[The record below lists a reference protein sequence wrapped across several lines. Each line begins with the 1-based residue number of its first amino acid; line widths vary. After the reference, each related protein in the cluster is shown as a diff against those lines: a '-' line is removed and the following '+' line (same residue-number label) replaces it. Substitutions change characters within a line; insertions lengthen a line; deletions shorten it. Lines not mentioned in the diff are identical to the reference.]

1 MCAKM
6 RVPDAVTAELAA
18 AAAVASIDAPN
29 ADGIDVCPAAVGCSS
44 DERPGNEARRMCA
57 VKWQCRIALIGAK
70 AATVVLVGSV
80 SSASVG
86 GDEDEDEEA
95 EDEDEDEDEA
105 WSDSDACFCLAAAA
119 AAVGADVDS
128 EDSAAAE
135 RVNMQRP
142 SCGHGASTKH
152 DWRNAAAD
160 DAAVALSLSPP
171 LPLPDGGD
179 AHEAAGGKRLRR
191 AKGKDVNVRVSRHG
205 VQNFR
210 AEFRFLW

>member
-1 MCAKM
+1 
-6 RVPDAVTAELAA
+6 
-18 AAAVASIDAPN
+18 
-29 ADGIDVCPAAVGCSS
+29 
-44 DERPGNEARRMCA
+44 MCA

-86 GDEDEDEEA
+86 GGEDEEDD
-95 EDEDEDEDEA
+95 DEGEDEA
-105 WSDSDACFCLAAAA
+105 WSDSDACFFLAVAA

-160 DAAVALSLSPP
+160 DAEAALSRSLSPP
-171 LPLPDGGD
+171 LPLADGGGD
-179 AHEAAGGKRLRR
+179 AHEAAGGKRLKASQRKR
-191 AKGKDVNVRVSRHG
+191 T
-205 VQNFR
+205 
-210 AEFRFLW
+210 